1 MNKTNLEKFFTG
13 EIKNGK
19 KVLVRELSKTEFDEW
34 MNTEVSGWTIV
45 EETDTYV
52 EFSAEDID
60 FMYRIYL

>member
-1 MNKTNLEKFFTG
+1 MNKTNFAKFNNG

-34 MNTEVSGWTIV
+34 TNTEVSGWTIV

>member
-34 MNTEVSGWTIV
+34 TNTEVSGWTIV

-60 FMYRIYL
+60 FMYRIYI

>member
-34 MNTEVSGWTIV
+34 LNTEVSGWTIV

-60 FMYRIYL
+60 FMYRIYI

>member
-19 KVLVRELSKTEFDEW
+19 KVLVRELSKTEFNEW
-34 MNTEVSGWTIV
+34 YHNEASGWTII
-45 EETDTYV
+45 ESTGTYV

>member
-1 MNKTNLEKFFTG
+1 MNKTNLEKFFTS

-34 MNTEVSGWTIV
+34 MNIKVSGWTIV